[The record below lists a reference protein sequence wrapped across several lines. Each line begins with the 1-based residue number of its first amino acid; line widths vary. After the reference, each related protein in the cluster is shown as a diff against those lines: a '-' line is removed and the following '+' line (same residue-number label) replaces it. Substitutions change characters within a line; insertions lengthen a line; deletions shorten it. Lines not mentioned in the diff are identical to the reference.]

1 VTQAALDAA
10 VAGTSANTNNVGTLG
25 YIVNDPPSQEDV
37 QTLLNKVDELILAL
51 RR

>member
-1 VTQAALDAA
+1 MQAALDAA
-10 VAGTSANTNNVGTLG
+10 VADTSSNSNAVATLG
-25 YIVNDPPSQEDV
+25 YVVNDPPTQGDV

>member
-1 VTQAALDAA
+1 MDAA
-10 VAGTSANTNNVGTLG
+10 VTDTSSNSNAVATLG
-25 YIVNDPPSQEDV
+25 MVVNDPPTQGDV